1 MTTRT
6 DIHRPS
12 APDFDPQDYTL
23 FGVYNLA
30 RKMKVID
37 SIEFIPPS
45 LWIEHSHME
54 PSEFAIET
62 KALESHGWSTDI
74 ITNANGK
81 ERDSVHAKQCAHCG
95 QRLKYGALLSNESEK
110 SLIVI
115 GEDCLWNR
123 FQEVTAAQFKQLRE
137 DAKAKAAATRSMER
151 KNTALKENPGLAAG
165 YDSTN
170 SFVQDVMRRFDRK
183 GEITERQ
190 LAAVLKVVKQD
201 AERAERKAQWTT
213 EAELAADAPTGKV
226 TVTGEIISTK
236 WQESM
241 YGSTH
246 KMILKTEAGWKLW
259 VTVPNNIYEEVMNCK
274 AQLYSRNIP
283 LNDEALQ
290 AKARASCPCEGG
302 VNGTYSDVHKLEG
315 VTVTLT
321 ATVTPSDRDSKF
333 AFGKRPS
340 KAKLV
345 S

>member
-1 MTTRT
+1 MTKRT

-12 APDFDPQDYTL
+12 LEGFDPQDYTL
-23 FGVYNLA
+23 FGVYELI

-37 SIEFIPPS
+37 SIEFVPPS
-45 LWIEHSHME
+45 IWIEHSHVE
-54 PSEFAIET
+54 PSPFAIET
-62 KALESHGWSTDI
+62 EALESHGWSTDI

-81 ERDSVHAKQCAHCG
+81 ERDSVHARQCAHCG
-95 QRLKYGALLSNESEK
+95 QRLKYGALLTNESEK

-115 GEDCLWNR
+115 GEDCLDNR
-123 FQEVTAAQFKQLRE
+123 FDNVTAAQFKQLRE
-137 DAKAKAAATRSMER
+137 EAKAKAAATRSLDR
-151 KNTALKENPGLAAG
+151 KNTALKENPGLADG

-190 LAAVLKVVKQD
+190 VAAVLKVIKQD
-201 AERAERKAQWTT
+201 ADRAERQAQWVE
-213 EAELAADAPTGKV
+213 EAKLAADAPTGKV

-241 YGSTH
+241 YGSTQ
-246 KMILKTEAGWKLW
+246 KMIVKTEDGWKLW
-259 VTVPNNIYEEVMNCK
+259 VTVPSSIEDVMDCK
-274 AQLYSRNIP
+274 LSS
-283 LNDEALQ
+283 
-290 AKARASCPCEGG
+290 SCWSNHAEGK
-302 VNGTYSDVHKLEG
+302 TEYRDVHKLEG
-315 VTVTLT
+315 KTVTLT

>member
-12 APDFDPQDYTL
+12 AENFDPQDYTL
-23 FGVYNLA
+23 FGVYHLV

-37 SIEFIPPS
+37 SIEFVPPS
-45 LWIEHSHME
+45 IWIEHSHME
-54 PSEFAIET
+54 PSPFAIET
-62 KALESHGWSTDI
+62 EALESHGWSTDI

-95 QRLKYGALLSNESEK
+95 QRLKYGALMTNDSEK

-115 GEDCLWNR
+115 GEDCLDNR
-123 FQEVTAAQFKQLRE
+123 FQDVTAFDFKQLRE
-137 DAKAKAAATRSMER
+137 EAKEKAAATRSLDR

-170 SFVQDVMRRFDRK
+170 PFVQDVMRRFDRK

-190 LAAVLKVVKQD
+190 VAAVLKTIQRD
-201 AERAERKAQWTT
+201 AERAEREAVWAT

-226 TVTGEIISTK
+226 TVTGEILSLKT
-236 WQESM
+236 QESGF
-241 YGSTH
+241 GSTL
-246 KMILKTEAGWKLW
+246 KMIVKTEAGWKLW
-259 VTVPNNIYEEVMNCK
+259 VTVPTSILSYRLSSV
-274 AQLYSRNIP
+274 
-283 LNDEALQ
+283 
-290 AKARASCPCEGG
+290 GG
-302 VNGTYSDVHKLEG
+302 GDNLPGK
-315 VTVTLT
+315 TVTLT

-340 KAKLV
+340 NAKLV

>member
-1 MTTRT
+1 MTN
-6 DIHRPS
+6 D
-12 APDFDPQDYTL
+12 
-23 FGVYNLA
+23 
-30 RKMKVID
+30 
-37 SIEFIPPS
+37 
-45 LWIEHSHME
+45 
-54 PSEFAIET
+54 
-62 KALESHGWSTDI
+62 
-74 ITNANGK
+74 
-81 ERDSVHAKQCAHCG
+81 
-95 QRLKYGALLSNESEK
+95 SEK

-115 GEDCLWNR
+115 GEDCLDNR
-123 FQEVTAAQFKQLRE
+123 FDNVTAFDFKQLRE

-190 LAAVLKVVKQD
+190 LAAVLKTIERD
-201 AERAERKAQWTT
+201 AERAEREAVWAT

-246 KMILKTEAGWKLW
+246 KMILKTETGWKLY
-259 VTVPNNIYEEVMNCK
+259 VTVPSSVYD
-274 AQLYSRNIP
+274 S
-283 LNDEALQ
+283 
-290 AKARASCPCEGG
+290 
-302 VNGTYSDVHKLEG
+302 SDSSLPITGKH
-315 VTVTLT
+315 VTLT
-321 ATVTPSDRDSKF
+321 ATVTPSDDDPKF
-333 AFGKRPS
+333 AFGKRPT

>member
-1 MTTRT
+1 MGQSAGTTKTQTYSTSDKTHQPARKGTKTMTTRT

-12 APDFDPQDYTL
+12 LEGFNPQDYTL
-23 FGVYNLA
+23 FGVYHLVK
-30 RKMKVID
+30 KMKVID
-37 SIEFIPPS
+37 SVEFVPPS
-45 LWIEHSHME
+45 IWIEHSHME
-54 PSEFAIET
+54 PSPFAIET
-62 KALESHGWSTDI
+62 EALESHGWSTDI

-81 ERDSVHAKQCAHCG
+81 ERDSVHARQCAHCG
-95 QRLKYGALLSNESEK
+95 QRLKYGALLTNDSEK

-137 DAKAKAAATRSMER
+137 DAKAKAAATRSLDR

-201 AERAERKAQWTT
+201 AERAERKAQWVE
-213 EAELAADAPTGKV
+213 EAKDAADAPTGKV
-226 TVTGEIISTK
+226 TVTGEILSVKT
-236 WQESM
+236 QETM
-241 YGSTH
+241 YGSSL
-246 KMILKTEAGWKLW
+246 KMIVKTEAGWKLW
-259 VTVPNNIYEEVMNCK
+259 VTVPTSILSYRLSSV
-274 AQLYSRNIP
+274 
-283 LNDEALQ
+283 
-290 AKARASCPCEGG
+290 GG
-302 VNGTYSDVHKLEG
+302 GDNLPGK
-315 VTVTLT
+315 TVTLT
-321 ATVTPSDRDSKF
+321 ATVTPSDRDPKF

>member
-23 FGVYNLA
+23 FGVYDLG

-45 LWIEHSHME
+45 IWIEHSHME
-54 PSEFAIET
+54 PSPFAIET
-62 KALESHGWSTDI
+62 EALESHGWSTDI

-81 ERDSVHAKQCAHCG
+81 ERDSVHARQCAHCG
-95 QRLKYGALLSNESEK
+95 QRLKYGALLTNDSEK

-115 GEDCLWNR
+115 GEDCLDNR
-123 FQEVTAAQFKQLRE
+123 FDNVTAFEFKQLRE

-151 KNTALKENPGLAAG
+151 KNTALKENPGLADG

-190 LAAVLKVVKQD
+190 LAAVLKVIERD
-201 AERAERKAQWTT
+201 AERAERQAQWAT

-226 TVTGEIISTK
+226 TVTGEILSLK
-236 WQESM
+236 SQETM
-241 YGSTH
+241 YGSTL
-246 KMILKTEAGWKLW
+246 KMIVKTEDGWKLW
-259 VTVPNNIYEEVMNCK
+259 VTVPTSIMGTDEG
-274 AQLYSRNIP
+274 L
-283 LNDEALQ
+283 LN
-290 AKARASCPCEGG
+290 K
-302 VNGTYSDVHKLEG
+302 
-315 VTVTLT
+315 TVTLT
-321 ATVTPSDRDSKF
+321 ATVTPSDRDPKF
-333 AFGKRPS
+333 AFGKRPT
-340 KAKLV
+340 KARLV
-345 S
+345 

>member
-12 APDFDPQDYTL
+12 LEGFDPQDYTL
-23 FGVYNLA
+23 FGVYHLVT
-30 RKMKVID
+30 KMKVID
-37 SIEFIPPS
+37 SIEFVPPS
-45 LWIEHSHME
+45 IWIEHSHME
-54 PSEFAIET
+54 PSPFAIET
-62 KALESHGWSTDI
+62 EALESHGWSTDI

-81 ERDSVHAKQCAHCG
+81 ERDSVHANQCAHCG
-95 QRLKYGALLSNESEK
+95 QQLKYGALLTNESEK

-151 KNTALKENPGLAAG
+151 KNTVLKENPGLAAG

-190 LAAVLKVVKQD
+190 VAAVLKTIKRD
-201 AERAERKAQWTT
+201 AERAEREAVWAT

-246 KMILKTEAGWKLW
+246 KMAVKTEAGWKLW
-259 VTVPNNIYEEVMNCK
+259 VTVPSSVYD
-274 AQLYSRNIP
+274 SS
-283 LNDEALQ
+283 D
-290 AKARASCPCEGG
+290 ASLPITG
-302 VNGTYSDVHKLEG
+302 KR
-315 VTVTLT
+315 VTLT

-340 KAKLV
+340 NAKLV

>member
-12 APDFDPQDYTL
+12 APDFDPQAYTL
-23 FGVYNLA
+23 FGVYELA

-45 LWIEHSHME
+45 IWIEHSHME
-54 PSEFAIET
+54 PSHFAIET
-62 KALESHGWSTDI
+62 EALESHGWSTDI

-81 ERDSVHAKQCAHCG
+81 ERDSVHARQCAHCG
-95 QRLKYGALLSNESEK
+95 QRLKYGALLTNDSEK

-115 GEDCLWNR
+115 GEDCLDNR
-123 FQEVTAAQFKQLRE
+123 FDNVTAFDFKQLRE

-151 KNTALKENPGLAAG
+151 KNTALKENPGLADG

-190 LAAVLKVVKQD
+190 LAAVLKVIKRD
-201 AERAERKAQWTT
+201 GERAEQQAQWVE
-213 EAELAADAPTGKV
+213 EAKAAEDAPMGKV
-226 TVTGEIISTK
+226 TVTGEILSVK
-236 WQESM
+236 SQETM
-241 YGSTH
+241 YGSSL
-246 KMILKTEAGWKLW
+246 KMVVKTEAGWKLW
-259 VTVPNNIYEEVMNCK
+259 VTVPGSIMGT
-274 AQLYSRNIP
+274 
-283 LNDEALQ
+283 DE
-290 AKARASCPCEGG
+290 KITG
-302 VNGTYSDVHKLEG
+302 K
-315 VTVTLT
+315 TVTLT

-340 KAKLV
+340 KASLV
-345 S
+345 

>member
-1 MTTRT
+1 MTKRT

-12 APDFDPQDYTL
+12 LEGFDPQDYTL
-23 FGVYNLA
+23 FGVYELI

-37 SIEFIPPS
+37 SIEFVPPS
-45 LWIEHSHME
+45 IWIEHSHVE
-54 PSEFAIET
+54 PSPFAIET
-62 KALESHGWSTDI
+62 EALESHGWSTDI

-81 ERDSVHAKQCAHCG
+81 ERDSVYARQCAHCG
-95 QRLKYGALLSNESEK
+95 QRLKYGALLTNESEK

-115 GEDCLWNR
+115 GEDCLDNR
-123 FQEVTAAQFKQLRE
+123 FDNVTAAQFKQLRE
-137 DAKAKAAATRSMER
+137 EAKAKAAATRSLDR
-151 KNTALKENPGLAAG
+151 KNTALKENPGLADG

-190 LAAVLKVVKQD
+190 VAAVLKVIKQD
-201 AERAERKAQWTT
+201 ADRAERQAQWVE
-213 EAELAADAPTGKV
+213 EAKLAADAPTGKV

-241 YGSTH
+241 YGSTQ
-246 KMILKTEAGWKLW
+246 KMIVKTEDGWKLW
-259 VTVPNNIYEEVMNCK
+259 VTVPSSIEDVMDCK
-274 AQLYSRNIP
+274 LSS
-283 LNDEALQ
+283 
-290 AKARASCPCEGG
+290 SCWSDHAEGK
-302 VNGTYSDVHKLEG
+302 TEYRDVHKLEG
-315 VTVTLT
+315 KTVTLT